1 MKNKM
6 EAELNETLNRF
17 EHKLLAAQEKMS
29 PEDAYKLKSEYIELK
44 YDFIKYLLRAFSP
57 LRGEKFD
64 FDVYQDL
71 AKASSPMLPKSRSD
85 DYAIFGEFTID
96 RKKIN

>member
-1 MKNKM
+1 M